1 MTPEDNSWLISS
13 RNRYEKSINKRNQ
26 SNFIRKFIEIWN
38 YIWFE
43 TTYKTDTYGNENYLN
58 KKFSK
63 SSLSV
68 FITLLTLITLIIY
81 IIING

>member
-1 MTPEDNSWLISS
+1 MN
-13 RNRYEKSINKRNQ
+13 
-26 SNFIRKFIEIWN
+26 KFIKIWN

-43 TTYKTDTYGNENYLN
+43 TTYKTDIYGNETYLN